1 MKQAHSPADL
11 TVLYDGD
18 CPLCSREIG
27 WYQGLNASE
36 RIRWI
41 DLRDASARL
50 PDGIDRDTALARFH
64 VVAADG
70 AAVSGAAAFLRL
82 WQAYPGLRLAARVLS
97 RPLPLALLERG
108 YRLFLPIRPALA
120 RLLPQ
125 RGRSARL
132 PSAGDPS

>member
-1 MKQAHSPADL
+1 MKQARSPADL

-50 PDGIDRDTALARFH
+50 PDGIDRGAALARFH

-70 AAVSGAAAFLRL
+70 ATVSGAAAFLRL

-108 YRLFLPIRPALA
+108 YRLFLPIRPVLA

-125 RGRSARL
+125 RSRGARN
-132 PSAGDPS
+132 SSDGDTP

>member
-1 MKQAHSPADL
+1 MKQARSPADL

-27 WYQGLNASE
+27 WYQGLNASA

-41 DLRDASARL
+41 DLRDASAPL

-70 AAVSGAAAFLRL
+70 TAASGAAAFLRL
-82 WQAYPGLRLAARVLS
+82 WQAHPGLRRAARLLS
-97 RPLPLALLERG
+97 RPLPLALLERA

-120 RLLPQ
+120 RWLP
-125 RGRSARL
+125 RRSAVRPPFEGDL
-132 PSAGDPS
+132 P